1 MRSPSIAWPIPASA
15 AMDRSRPCTS
25 GVGGPGTPSR
35 GTRQILES
43 VASLP
48 LDEPLCGRLQSPRG
62 VVVAQL
68 PVELILVRQLAH
80 GLAVPTF
87 VVDAAGDLVFVNEA
101 AEALLGLDFEDGGQV
116 SFADWTTAFA
126 SRTKGRQRADP
137 ATHPLAVAIRQRTP
151 VHGPLRIVG
160 RDGVLRSLVVTALPL
175 EGSRGQL
182 LGGLAMF
189 WEPPTR

>member
-1 MRSPSIAWPIPASA
+1 VGLSLRDGRCPGAERCEPVATTIAQEHTDRQPGSSTTRRLPRAPCISHPKGLLRS
-15 AMDRSRPCTS
+15 SR
-25 GVGGPGTPSR
+25 
-35 GTRQILES
+35 E
-43 VASLP
+43 
-48 LDEPLCGRLQSPRG
+48 

-68 PVELILVRQLAH
+68 PLELILVRQLAY
-80 GLAVPTF
+80 GPGGSRPSWSMLRA
-87 VVDAAGDLVFVNEA
+87 DLVFVNEA
-101 AEALLGLDFEDGGQV
+101 AGSPARARFRGCGPSV
-116 SFADWTTAFA
+116 FADWTTAFA

-137 ATHPLAVAIRQRTP
+137 ATHPLAIAIRQRRP

>member
-1 MRSPSIAWPIPASA
+1 MSWLAWRRCGSHRRPARSWPRP
-15 AMDRSRPCTS
+15 SRPPDSRSSADAPTC
-25 GVGGPGTPSR
+25 GPFRS
-35 GTRQILES
+35 S
-43 VASLP
+43 W
-48 LDEPLCGRLQSPRG
+48 G

-101 AEALLGLDFEDGGQV
+101 AEALLGLDFEDVGQV
-116 SFADWTTAFA
+116 SFAEWTTAFA
-126 SRTKGRQRADP
+126 SRTKGRRRADP
-137 ATHPLAVAIRQRTP
+137 ATHPLAVAIRQRRP

>member
-1 MRSPSIAWPIPASA
+1 
-15 AMDRSRPCTS
+15 MDGVSKNSEPGNNHLAVLTS
-25 GVGGPGTPSR
+25 EQLF
-35 GTRQILES
+35 TRFMQ
-43 VASLP
+43 
-48 LDEPLCGRLQSPRG
+48 
-62 VVVAQL
+62 QL
-68 PVELILVRQLAH
+68 P
-80 GLAVPTF
+80 GLAWIK
-87 VVDAAGDLVFVNEA
+87 DAAGRYVFVNEA
-101 AEALLGLDFEDGGQV
+101 AEALLGLDFEDAGQV
-116 SFADWTTAFA
+116 SLADWTTAFA

-137 ATHPLAVAIRQRTP
+137 ATHPLAIAIRQRRP